1 MRALKNSICWVYAVQ
16 VILVLLLLSDLF
28 RPRRQSLFADVRS
41 SAVGLAGVC
50 GLLLMVAAVFGIA
63 SWTMF
68 KGKPSARFWIILPSL
83 IYIGLAAVMAYQFPA
98 HAGNAILPLAMGVAG
113 PFVTWRRG
121 GAEFSAAQLAMPKI
135 AGDGTSNLLNKCG
148 MGFAV
153 VAYIGA
159 WWCCNAWVARHH
171 LPRAYGGL
179 LVLFLVGFLNTL
191 VHELGH
197 TVIGLAFDMRLRA
210 FVAGPFEFRKREGH
224 WSFKFNPAGI
234 LTDGGATGV
243 VPGSA
248 QQPRGHQLAM
258 IAAGPIFNLY
268 CGILAMG
275 FAYAFSAPGNANSNL
290 VYPLA
295 LFGLYGLISFVVN
308 LIPLRSGSN
317 YSDGAKIVQL
327 LSNGPWADMHRAFAV
342 VSSSLVTPL
351 EPRDYDIDA
360 IQRASAGIR
369 QGTIGVLLRLFA
381 YSHYLDSGKRAEA
394 AEALEDAEAVCK
406 ANAVSLPA
414 ELHTAFVFGN
424 AFLRRDAAAAR
435 QWWEAMLI
443 KKPARLNADYYRAE
457 SALHWIEGDIA
468 QASIAW
474 TKCEG
479 LTQKLPQAGAYQFDR
494 SLCTLL
500 RQGID
505 GQPTDR
511 SAAVGTQ
518 VDAILAPVPLNLC
531 AALPLPP
538 LDPFHNLNSMH
549 DLPSPQKRL
558 HPRLRLTGW
567 LAQLEAGGLDQQL
580 N

>member
-1 MRALKNSICWVYAVQ
+1 MRALKNFICWVYAVQ

-28 RPRRQSLFADVRS
+28 RPGRQSLLAVAHS
-41 SAVGLAGVC
+41 SAIGIVGVC
-50 GLLLMVAAVFGIA
+50 GLLLMVAAVFGMA

-83 IYIGLAAVMAYQFPA
+83 IYTGVAAVMAYQFPA
-98 HAGNAILPLAMGVAG
+98 HAGNAILPLAMGVVG

-121 GAEFSAAQLAMPKI
+121 GAAFSATQTAIPKI

-224 WSFKFNPAGI
+224 WSFKFNLAGI

-258 IAAGPIFNLY
+258 VAAGPISNLY
-268 CGILAMG
+268 SGIIALG
-275 FAYAFSAPGNANSNL
+275 FAYVFSAPGNANSNL

-295 LFGLYGLISFVVN
+295 LFGLYGLISFAVN

-381 YSHYLDSGKRAEA
+381 YSHYLDSGKRSEA

-406 ANAVSLPA
+406 ANSVSLPA

-424 AFLRRDAAAAR
+424 AYLRRDAAAAR

-500 RQGID
+500 RQAIG
-505 GQPTDR
+505 GETLQPAD
-511 SAAVGTQ
+511 V
-518 VDAILAPVPLNLC
+518 VPAPVEVVHAPE
-531 AALPLPP
+531 PVRVTPP
-538 LDPFHNLNSMH
+538 VRVVHLEPAYPMGFMR
-549 DLPSPQKRL
+549 DLPSPQQHFYRMSNSGNASFL
-558 HPRLRLTGW
+558 HF
-567 LAQLEAGGLDQQL
+567 
-580 N
+580 